1 MKHPFINNRLLIL
14 YYGIFW
20 LTIGSANALIQI
32 FWSNF
37 DVSLALTES
46 LVNYLLY
53 PVLGASIWYI
63 VKYNGVSETDW
74 LWTSLYHLI
83 GATILNAIWLY
94 LSFMIIK
101 MADESRLAVMYAEI
115 PSRVLAGY
123 VLYMVYVVFF
133 YAVNYYQTLK
143 EKVKREAELKA
154 LVREAELNALKSQIN
169 PHFLFNSLNSIS
181 SLTIS
186 NPSKAQ
192 EMVINL
198 SNFMRYSLQH
208 GRNETVSLKDELEN
222 IKLYLSIEKIRFG
235 KKLNP
240 EFDIEGA
247 CLNSKIP
254 NMILQPL
261 FENAIKYGVYEATGP
276 VSIKTECKAGNGFMK
291 IIIENGYEADSVKN
305 RGEGIGLRNIR
316 QRLDLIYGN
325 PDLLKVQDNKNSFIV
340 ELIIPQAK

>member
-1 MKHPFINNRLLIL
+1 MRHPFINSRILIL
-14 YYGIFW
+14 YYAIFW
-20 LTIGSANALIQI
+20 VAIGAANALIQI
-32 FWSNF
+32 FWSNME
-37 DVSLALTES
+37 LTKAFLES
-46 LVNYLLY
+46 MVNFLLY
-53 PVLGASIWYI
+53 PVLGASIWFI
-63 VKYNGVSETDW
+63 VKYNGVKESDW
-74 LWTSLYHLI
+74 LWTGLYHLI

-94 LSFMIIK
+94 LSFMLIK
-101 MADESRLAVMYAEI
+101 MIDESHLSLMYSDL

-143 EKVKREAELKA
+143 EKVKREAELKT
-154 LVREAELNALKSQIN
+154 LVREAELSALKSQIN

-186 NPSKAQ
+186 NPTKAQ

-208 GRNETVSLKDELEN
+208 DQEETVSLEKELEN

-240 EFDIEGA
+240 VFNIEDA
-247 CLNSKIP
+247 CLQAQIP

-276 VSIKTECKAGNGFMK
+276 VGITTSCKNKDGYALIIIDNEYEVDSIKNK
-291 IIIENGYEADSVKN
+291 
-305 RGEGIGLRNIR
+305 GEGIGLRNIR

-325 PDLLKVQDNKNSFIV
+325 PDLLKIMDKKTSFRV
-340 ELIIPQAK
+340 ELAIPQKK